1 MWGIFRNRRYSE
13 LVHFVL
19 DTQKMPCFCST
30 GYASILYHTC
40 SQLPSRHFSSGSL
53 PEGDVVPQQQW
64 LPCSPGHGHNVLIQ
78 ATPQHAQGT
87 QKSTQFHWFLV
98 DSLVTFDFMSKCT
111 AVLYSVFHR
120 YHLRRV
126 LLDSFHFCP
135 EVWQLLA
142 CSVRQFC
149 WLHSFANNCLLWDV
163 FSCLHLWNRQVW
175 NTS

>member
-1 MWGIFRNRRYSE
+1 MS
-13 LVHFVL
+13 
-19 DTQKMPCFCST
+19 DTQKMPCFYSRGC
-30 GYASILYHTC
+30 ASVLYQSC

-78 ATPQHAQGT
+78 ATPQHPQGT
-87 QKSTQFHWFLV
+87 QKPTTSFTSCLLILWLLLV
-98 DSLVTFDFMSKCT
+98 LCLN
-111 AVLYSVFHR
+111 VLLFCIVFHR

-142 CSVRQFC
+142 CSIRQFC
-149 WLHSFANNCLLWDV
+149 WLHSFANNCLL
-163 FSCLHLWNRQVW
+163 
-175 NTS
+175 